1 MRVKY
6 NLDTAVTLQVTGPSD
21 RGAACMLH
29 NAMYGYAN
37 LNAVDLHVGV
47 EKGRLRCVTDAV
59 RGLGLCGFSLGEPH
73 KSDIIELLDEVEP
86 MSRAFRCVNT
96 VVNRG
101 GRLYGEGM
109 DGVGMRMAIEQKAGP
124 VRGRHVLIIGAGAV
138 GGLIPA
144 DLCRHGAASVTI
156 ANRTPS
162 KAQFIAETLH
172 AHFGVPVR
180 FGGLEPGFLEHAAA
194 QADLLVQCSSVGNPS
209 HPELRRAGWPLCP
222 ARGCFIASSW
232 RSCSCVLAWSCRR
245 TACGRAAKRL
255 RLRWRCGRFGE
266 CGQAS
271 LAGWPVE
278 SGHRVGGAHDWRSTS
293 SGARIWLR
301 GPDCGSFRISSRS
314 RAACS
319 PVCWAN
325 WETVVSGGYTLMEMG
340 EPLKPMTESACGM
353 GMPCSCAA
361 RYTPTAIWSPAAKIA
376 VGRSERANRRHG
388 HGHAVG

>member
-73 KSDIIELLDEVEP
+73 KSDIIGLLDEVEP

-109 DGVGMRMAIEQKAGP
+109 DGVGMRMAIEQTAGP

-144 DLCRHGAASVTI
+144 DLCRHGAASVTV

-180 FGGLEPGFLEHAAA
+180 FGGLEPGFLENAAA

-209 HPELRRAGWPLCP
+209 HPELRFESLDFVDCLPAHCVAADVNYPSNPFLERAS
-222 ARGCFIASSW
+222 ARG
-232 RSCSCVLAWSCRR
+232 LATVSGEGMLYCQQL
-245 TACGRAAKRL
+245 AVMQL
-255 RLRWRCGRFGE
+255 RFGVE
-266 CGQAS
+266 LPQDS
-271 LAGWPVE
+271 LREGREAVA
-278 SGHRVGGAHDWRSTS
+278 VAL
-293 SGARIWLR
+293 ALR
-301 GPDCGSFRISSRS
+301 ALR
-314 RAACS
+314 
-319 PVCWAN
+319 
-325 WETVVSGGYTLMEMG
+325 
-340 EPLKPMTESACGM
+340 
-353 GMPCSCAA
+353 
-361 RYTPTAIWSPAAKIA
+361 
-376 VGRSERANRRHG
+376 
-388 HGHAVG
+388 